1 MPLGD
6 SVELTLGAEATD
18 LLGPAH
24 EQRRDHTLKALL
36 QARTRGRFTTHRRRG
51 LPCPLRYPA
60 GAWGQ
65 LRILLCVKFL
75 QCSPLRAL
83 R

>member
-6 SVELTLGAEATD
+6 SMELTLGAEATD

-24 EQRRDHTLKALL
+24 EQRREHTLEALL
-36 QARTRGRFTTHRRRG
+36 QARTRGRFTSIVSAITDRRRG

-60 GAWGQ
+60 GA
-65 LRILLCVKFL
+65 R
-75 QCSPLRAL
+75 CSDLPVRAS